1 MSGSAAN
8 EGAILSERNA
18 ETGGGEALARVRTVL
33 VRTTHPGNIGA
44 SARAIKTMGLARMAL
59 VAPQFF
65 PDPQADAM
73 AAGAAHLLTEAS
85 VHASLDEALAGTTL
99 AIAITA
105 RRRGLSHVA
114 LDAREAA
121 RVAVEEA
128 RSGGEVALVFGPEMS
143 GLANDEVIRCQRIAH
158 IAASPDFSSLNLAAA
173 VQVMAYEIR
182 MAALGPAVT
191 NNERFEA
198 ATFDDIEVLY
208 AHFERNLRASGFLDP
223 AQPKRL
229 MKRLRR
235 LFGRTR
241 LEREEVN
248 LLHGILTAWDGEGRR
263 QQ

>member
-1 MSGSAAN
+1 MSGGAAN
-8 EGAILSERNA
+8 EGAILSERNTSTDA
-18 ETGGGEALARVRTVL
+18 GEVLARVHTVL

-44 SARAIKTMGLARMAL
+44 AARAIKTMGLTRLAL
-59 VAPQFF
+59 VAPRFF
-65 PDPQADAM
+65 PDAQADAM
-73 AAGAAHLLTEAS
+73 AAGAADLLTEAS
-85 VHASLDEALAGTTL
+85 VHGSLDEGLAGTTF

-128 RSGGEVALVFGPEMS
+128 RGGGEVALVFGTEMS

-158 IAASPDFSSLNLAAA
+158 ITASPEFSSLNLAAA
-173 VQVMAYEIR
+173 VQVIAYEIR
-182 MAALGPAVT
+182 MAAIGPAVID
-191 NNERFEA
+191 NARFDA

-208 AHFERNLRASGFLDP
+208 AHFERSLLASGFLDP

-263 QQ
+263 HR